1 MIIHERKAAMKK
13 FALLLALTPMLAL
26 AAGSSG
32 SSPDP
37 APGTRGINPEAAN
50 RMQKRMH
57 LALTLGLAET
67 LDLSGAQALK
77 LNEQIEKMA
86 PRRMAIRQRMREAA
100 EVLRRSA
107 KGEKVAAGEVEQ
119 AVTSLLDARAQLQA
133 LDREFVTTVTKDQPP
148 EKRARAVLFLA
159 KFHRR
164 AMQGFGFG
172 GMGHHRGGM
181 HGGEGHGMRHE
192 ERGMGPGPGGGDAGP
207 LGMAEDGVW
216 EG

>member
-1 MIIHERKAAMKK
+1 MKK
-13 FALLLALTPMLAL
+13 LALTLALVPMVAL
-26 AAGSSG
+26 AAGGSG

-37 APGTRGINPEAAN
+37 APGPRGKNPEAAH
-50 RMQKRMH
+50 RMQKRMQ

-77 LNEQIEKMA
+77 LNEQIEKLA
-86 PRRMAIRQRMREAA
+86 PRRVAVRQRMREAV

-107 KGEKVAAGEVEQ
+107 KGEKVAAGDVDQ

-133 LDREFVTTVTKDQPP
+133 IDRELVTTVTKDQPP

-164 AMQGFGFG
+164 VAQGFG
-172 GMGHHRGGM
+172 GMGHHHMGGGM
-181 HGGEGHGMRHE
+181 HGPDGHGMGH
-192 ERGMGPGPGGGDAGP
+192 GGHGAGSGHGGAEAGP